1 MSEPTLVHIFFR
13 RVKEYGDQAALR
25 YKEGGAWRDISWRE
39 YGERVRRFAKGLI
52 RLGFQMPEKA
62 SEPALRHSLALL
74 GFNRAEWLIADI
86 AALAAGGITAPIYTT
101 STPEQCEYI
110 INHSESTFVV
120 VENQMQL
127 GKILKGRD
135 SMARIKKII
144 VMDNSA
150 EGTSDIV
157 MNFDEV
163 LKLGND
169 PSLDGELD
177 CRMAGSHPEHLATL
191 VYTSGTTGPPKAVML
206 SHHNITW
213 TADSLGKVNPVGKG
227 DILLSYLPLSHIAEH
242 TLSVFGS
249 IYHGYAVA
257 FAESLEPATLARNL
271 SEIQPTF
278 FFAVPRIWEK
288 FYAAIQE
295 KAKAGSPL
303 KRKIGAWAR
312 RVGAQ
317 AWALKVDEKPL
328 PLGTG
333 LQFSLARRLVYSK
346 VRAALG
352 LGRAKFLISGAAPIA
367 REVLEFFFSLDMPI
381 QEVYG
386 QSEDCGPT
394 SFNAPGEIRVGSV
407 GKPIP
412 GVQVRIAEDGE
423 ICVKGGNVF
432 MGYLK
437 QKAATDEVLVDD
449 WLQSGDVGKLD
460 EDGFL
465 FITDRKKDLLI
476 TAGGKNVGPQNI
488 ENLLKTIPI
497 ISQACVIGDKRKYLT
512 ALLTLDAPAAE
523 AWASQ
528 SGVAFKDLANLAASS
543 KLRAVIEREIE
554 GKNRELARY
563 EQIKKFSVLPQ
574 DFSIDTGELTPTLKM
589 KRKVVNEK
597 YKDVIESMYEEA

>member
-1 MSEPTLVHIFFR
+1 MSEPTLVHIFFQ
-13 RVKEYGDQAALR
+13 RVKEFSYQPALR
-25 YKEGGAWRDISWRE
+25 YKEGGVWRDISWRE
-39 YGERVRRFAKGLI
+39 YGDRVRRFAKGLI
-52 RLGFQMPEKA
+52 RLGFQMPEKP

-74 GFNRAEWLIADI
+74 GFNRVEWMIADI
-86 AALAAGGITAPIYTT
+86 AALCADGITAPIYTT

-127 GKILKGRD
+127 GKILKRRD
-135 SMARIKKII
+135 SMPQIKKVI

-150 EGTSDIV
+150 EGGNDIV

-163 LKLGND
+163 LKLGSD
-169 PSLDGELD
+169 PSFDRELD
-177 CRMAGSHPEHLATL
+177 RRIADSRPDHLATL
-191 VYTSGTTGPPKAVML
+191 VYTSGTTGPPKGVML
-206 SHHNITW
+206 SHHNVTW
-213 TADSLGKVNPVGKG
+213 TADSLGKVNPVGPG
-227 DILLSYLPLSHIAEH
+227 DVLLSYLPLSHIAEH
-242 TLSVFGS
+242 TLSVFGA
-249 IYHGYAVA
+249 IYHGYTVA
-257 FAESLEPATLARNL
+257 FAESLEPETLARNL
-271 SEIQPTF
+271 SEIRPTF

-288 FYAAIQE
+288 FFAAIQG
-295 KAKAGSPL
+295 KAKAGSSA

-317 AWALKVDEKPL
+317 AWQLKVDGKPL
-328 PLGTG
+328 PLGIQ
-333 LQFSLARRLVYSK
+333 LQFGLARRLAYSK

-352 LGRAKFLISGAAPIA
+352 LDRARFLISGAAPIA

-407 GKPIP
+407 GKAIP

-423 ICVKGGNVF
+423 ICVRGGNVF
-432 MGYLK
+432 LGYLK
-437 QKAATDEVLVDD
+437 QKEATDEVLVDG
-449 WLQSGDVGKLD
+449 WLHSGDVGKLD

-488 ENLLKTIPI
+488 ESLLKTIPYV
-497 ISQACVIGDKRKYLT
+497 SQACVIGDKRKYLS
-512 ALLTLDAPAAE
+512 ALVTLDAPVVE
-523 AWASQ
+523 QWAKQ
-528 SGVAFKDLANLAASS
+528 SGVAFKDLADLAANP
-543 KLRAVIEREIE
+543 KIHALLEREIE
-554 GKNRELARY
+554 EKNRELARY
-563 EQIKKFSVLPQ
+563 EQIKKFSVLPV

-589 KRKVVNEK
+589 KRKVVNEN
-597 YKDVIESMYEEA
+597 YKDVIESMY